1 MVATTYS
8 SDLVRV
14 KERFQV
20 TIPASVR
27 RQMRIQEGDYMEM
40 RFVDGEIRIKPRAKD
55 ADGVPGADWYR
66 AFCAQN
72 PENPLTQSLTDT
84 DISRMVKEWR

>member
-1 MVATTYS
+1 MVAAASS

-40 RFVDGEIRIKPRAKD
+40 RFVDGEIRIRPRAKE

-72 PENPLTQSLTDT
+72 PENLLTQSLTDA
-84 DISRMVKEWR
+84 DITRMVKEWR